1 MLLVIRCG
9 SLRRT
14 LGDRSTNW
22 SSDRLQRRLTPPSP
36 GRGIRTAKRL
46 GIAGVEGP
54 IAQSEE
60 RRTRIAEVVGSNP
73 IRSTMQ
79 VVNRFLAASAA
90 DHRT

>member
-1 MLLVIRCG
+1 MGLQGWQKEQRLD
-9 SLRRT
+9 RT
-14 LGDRSTNW
+14 
-22 SSDRLQRRLTPPSP
+22 TPHPALSP
-36 GRGIRTAKRL
+36 RRGIKTCDLARHGRR
-46 GIAGVEGP
+46 EGP

>member
-1 MLLVIRCG
+1 MTTG
-9 SLRRT
+9 SSGALCQ
-14 LGDRSTNW
+14 DR
-22 SSDRLQRRLTPPSP
+22 Q
-36 GRGIRTAKRL
+36 
-46 GIAGVEGP
+46 P